1 MPRPAGGILGR
12 AEGTGL
18 TMVVSHVETR
28 ERGWSTAFNPA
39 ALRQAALIGTG
50 YFLCFWIGHSF
61 ATAHDV
67 SVVWPP
73 SGFAL
78 AMVYRFGARS
88 IAPLWIADALANLEF
103 SGMPFLVAA
112 LIPGRAVLEPMIA
125 ILLLRLVGFDQRLRR
140 MRDIAAMV
148 LVGAPISTLLNAL
161 ATLYAVCQLGLVPWP
176 DYWHH
181 VLLYWA
187 GNAGGVL
194 TLAPG
199 LLILLDRGAAKGS
212 VQHWLEALA
221 LCLLAFL
228 VLQIPILLPSVPE
241 SPTAIYFVFPMV
253 AWIALRVPRS
263 VAVTVA
269 LGISAVTLLTLKLA
283 ADHPL
288 AGSSPMDAPIGIQSF
303 VACLN
308 LTCLLLAA
316 LNLEKSEIEARLREN
331 EQFLRLA
338 ILGSNDGIWDWHPKE
353 QRLWLSPRWK
363 AQLGYGVEELPDTPG
378 TWSALVHPEDRER
391 VDQRFSDFLED
402 RTGTF
407 EQVQRFRH
415 KLGHDVHIL
424 TRGIKMLDAEGN
436 VVRVVGVHTDVTEL
450 VNVQDELRHQA
461 ASLASLARGLEEQRR
476 AADSASAAKSQFLA
490 TMSHEIRTPMN
501 GIIGML
507 SLMIDSSLDRDQRR
521 WASSALDSAE
531 TLLTIIN
538 DILDLS
544 KLDAGKTEVE
554 ILDFDAVALVEGVA
568 ALLLVRAK
576 AKGIA
581 LHTQFSDNMPARLR
595 SDPTRLR
602 QILFNLVGNAV
613 KFTESGG
620 VIVRAT
626 VESIHGDSC
635 DLRIEVVDTGIGIAA
650 DQMIDLFEPFH
661 QADSGMARR
670 FGGTGLGLAIVRR
683 LINLLGGSV
692 TVRSEIGIGST
703 FTILLPCQIAAETRS
718 RALGPIPTPAL
729 HNAAQVR
736 ILIAEDNAINREL
749 AIQMLARLG
758 LSAQTVT
765 NGREAVAAA
774 ASREFDIILMDIQMP
789 EVDGLAAAAAIRRLP
804 GAAAHVPIVAVTAN
818 AMVGDRERYLAAGF
832 DDYLAKPLRLSQLAE
847 IIGRWTSG
855 SPERPADSSA
865 PRKPVDAAPPNSRE
879 P

>member
-1 MPRPAGGILGR
+1 MPLPAGNAR
-12 AEGTGL
+12 SRQDGTGPA
-18 TMVVSHVETR
+18 MAVSQVEMKA
-28 ERGWSTAFNPA
+28 GNWSSALNPA
-39 ALRQAALIGTG
+39 AFRQAVLIGAG

-67 SVVWPP
+67 SVIWPP

-78 AMVYRFGARS
+78 AMVYRYGARAV
-88 IAPLWIADALANLEF
+88 APIWLADALANFFLAGF
-103 SGMPFLVAA
+103 PLLVAVT
-112 LIPGRAVLEPMIA
+112 IPARAVAEPLVA
-125 ILLLRLVGFDQRLRR
+125 ILLLRLVGFDPGLRR
-140 MRDIAAMV
+140 LRDIAAMV

-161 ATLYAVCQLGLVPWP
+161 ATLYVVCRVGLVPWQ
-176 DYWHH
+176 DYWDHA
-181 VLLYWA
+181 LIYWA
-187 GNAGGVL
+187 GNVGGVL

-199 LLILLDRGAAKGS
+199 LLILLDRSAPKGD
-212 VQHWLEALA
+212 VHHWLEALA
-221 LCLLAFL
+221 LCLLGFF
-228 VLQIPILLPSVPE
+228 VLQVPLLLPSMPE

-253 AWIALRVPRS
+253 AWIALRVPRP
-263 VAVTVA
+263 VAVAVA
-269 LGISAVTLLTLKLA
+269 IGISAVTLLTLKLA

-288 AGSSPMDAPIGIQSF
+288 GADSAFSAPIGIQSF
-303 VACLN
+303 IACLN

-316 LNLEKSEIEARLREN
+316 LNLDKAEIEARLREN

-363 AQLGYGVEELPDTPG
+363 AQLGYGPEELPDTPA
-378 TWSALVHPEDRER
+378 TWSALVHPEDRDR
-391 VDQRFSDFLED
+391 IAQRFSDFLED

-436 VVRVVGVHTDVTEL
+436 VGRVVGVHTDVTEL

-461 ASLASLARGLEEQRR
+461 ASPAVLARGLEEQRR
-476 AADSASAAKSQFLA
+476 AADAASAAKSQFLA

-507 SLMIDSSLDRDQRR
+507 SLMLDSALDRDQRR
-521 WASSALDSAE
+521 WAASALDSAE

-554 ILDFDAVALVEGVA
+554 ILEFDPVALTEGVV
-568 ALLLVRAK
+568 ALLQVRAK

-581 LHTQFSDNMPARLR
+581 LHAQFSDSMPGRLR

-620 VIVRAT
+620 VIVRASI
-626 VESIHGDSC
+626 ESVHGDSC
-635 DLRIEVVDTGIGIAA
+635 ELRVEVVDTGIGIPV
-650 DQMIDLFEPFH
+650 DQMTGLFEPFH
-661 QADSGMARR
+661 QGDSGMARR

-683 LINLLGGSV
+683 LINLLGGTI

-703 FTILLPCQIAAETRS
+703 FTILLPCDIAAGARS
-718 RALGPIPTPAL
+718 HPRGPAPLPAL
-729 HNAAQVR
+729 SDPGQVR

-749 AIQMLARLG
+749 ATQMLSRLG
-758 LSAQTVT
+758 MTAKTVA

-774 ASREFDIILMDIQMP
+774 AAEAFDLILMDIQMP
-789 EVDGLAAAAAIRRLP
+789 EVDGLAATAAIRALP
-804 GAAAHVPIVAVTAN
+804 GAASRVPIIAVTAN
-818 AMVGDRERYLAAGF
+818 AMVGDRERFLAAGF
-832 DDYLAKPLRLSQLAE
+832 DDYLAKPLRLSDLAE
-847 IIGRWTSG
+847 IVARWASERSGRDAT
-855 SPERPADSSA
+855 PPAEH
-865 PRKPVDAAPPNSRE
+865 E

>member
-1 MPRPAGGILGR
+1 MA
-12 AEGTGL
+12 
-18 TMVVSHVETR
+18 VSQVEMR
-28 ERGWSTAFNPA
+28 ERGWSEILQPA
-39 ALRQAALIGTG
+39 ALRQAALIAGG
-50 YFLCFWIGHSF
+50 YFLFFWIGHSF
-61 ATAHDV
+61 ANDHDI

-78 AMVYRFGARS
+78 AMVFRYGRRA
-88 IAPLWIADALANLEF
+88 IVPIWIADALADLT
-103 SGMPFLVAA
+103 
-112 LIPGRAVLEPMIA
+112 LIGAPLLPSLLLPARAVAEPLIA

-140 MRDIAAMV
+140 PRDIAAMV

-161 ATLYAVCQLGLVPWP
+161 ATLYMACVQGNVPWP
-176 DYWHH
+176 DYWQH
-181 VLLYWA
+181 VLIYWA
-187 GNAGGVL
+187 GNAGGIL

-199 LLILLDRGAAKGS
+199 LLIMLDRDAVTTT
-212 VQHWLEALA
+212 VQHWIEALA
-221 LCLLAFL
+221 LCLLAFF
-228 VLQIPILLPSVPE
+228 VLQIPLMLPQMPE
-241 SPTAIYFVFPMV
+241 GPTAVYFIFPMV
-253 AWIALRVPRS
+253 AWIAMRVPRR
-263 VAVTVA
+263 VAITVTLV
-269 LGISAVTLLTLKLA
+269 ISAATLATLKLA

-288 AGSSPMDAPIGIQSF
+288 GGLLLMNAPVGIQSF
-303 VACLN
+303 IACLN

-316 LNLEKSEIEARLREN
+316 LNLEKTEIAARLREN

-338 ILGSNDGIWDWHPKE
+338 ILGSNDGIWDWHPRE

-363 AQLGYGVEELPDTPG
+363 AQLGYAPDELSDTPA

-391 VDQRFSDFLED
+391 VAQRFSDFLED
-402 RTGTF
+402 RSESF

-424 TRGIKMLDAEGN
+424 TRGIKMIADDGT
-436 VVRVVGVHTDVTEL
+436 VTRVVGVHTDVTEL

-476 AADSASAAKSQFLA
+476 AADAASAAKSQFLA

-507 SLMIDSSLDRDQRR
+507 SLMLDSPLDREQRR
-521 WASSALDSAE
+521 WTTSALDSAE

-554 ILDFDAVALVEGVA
+554 SLDFDASALIEGVVAL
-568 ALLLVRAK
+568 LQVRAN

-581 LHTQFSDNMPARLR
+581 LYTQIADNMPARLR

-613 KFTESGG
+613 KFTENGG
-620 VIVRAT
+620 VLVRAA
-626 VESIHGDSC
+626 VESVHGDSC
-635 DLRIEVVDTGIGIAA
+635 ELRVEVVDTGIGIAP
-650 DQMIDLFEPFH
+650 DQLPNLFEPFH
-661 QADSGMARR
+661 QAETGMTRR

-683 LINLLGGSV
+683 LIHLLGGSV

-703 FTILLPCQIAAETRS
+703 FTILLPCEIAVVARGATRELGAEPLPRHAKET
-718 RALGPIPTPAL
+718 
-729 HNAAQVR
+729 R

-749 AIQMLARLG
+749 ATQMLARLG
-758 LSAQTVT
+758 LTATTVN
-765 NGREAVAAA
+765 NGREAVTAAA
-774 ASREFDIILMDIQMP
+774 GGLFDIILMDIQMP
-789 EVDGLAAAAAIRRLP
+789 EMDGLSATAAIRKLP
-804 GAAAHVPIVAVTAN
+804 GLLARVPIVAVTAN

-832 DDYLAKPLRLSQLAE
+832 DDYLAKPLRLEQISE
-847 IIGRWTSG
+847 IILRWTG
-855 SPERPADSSA
+855 DVPPARP
-865 PRKPVDAAPPNSRE
+865 RE
-879 P
+879 PGSGGDEPATGDGER